1 MMFGIMAKMTE
12 MNEDHHNSHSTRIWY
27 PRLQISRKNNMFE
40 MNSNHVLI
48 STPMQQKPSISFE
61 TRFSNNLTWLKR
73 SLALRQSNQ
82 EMQYTDHQ
90 RELSSDQ
97 VSSSSVPDPEVAPQF
112 KVPFPPP
119 SPLASHHAP
128 RLKPRLKQFYSPP
141 SEVSSLLDFSD
152 DDAQC
157 QYPVS
162 ESQESESDKFLIIRR
177 PDLQA
182 SAAECLGTEDNL
194 GESSL
199 SLNLSIC
206 ARGQVDS
213 HYVMPS
219 DFL

>member
-1 MMFGIMAKMTE
+1 MFGIMAKMTE
-12 MNEDHHNSHSTRIWY
+12 MNEEHHNSHSTRIWY
-27 PRLQISRKNNMFE
+27 PRLQISRKNNVFE

-48 STPMQQKPSISFE
+48 SPPMRQKQSLSFE

-97 VSSSSVPDPEVAPQF
+97 VSSSSVPDPEGAPQF

-119 SPLASHHAP
+119 SPLASHHVQ
-128 RLKPRLKQFYSPP
+128 RLKPRMKQFYSP
-141 SEVSSLLDFSD
+141 SEVSSLLDFSE

-157 QYPVS
+157 QYAVS
-162 ESQESESDKFLIIRR
+162 ERQESESDKFLIIRR
-177 PDLQA
+177 PDLH
-182 SAAECLGTEDNL
+182 AECHGTEDNL

-199 SLNLSIC
+199 SNFFKS
-206 ARGQVDS
+206 
-213 HYVMPS
+213 
-219 DFL
+219 